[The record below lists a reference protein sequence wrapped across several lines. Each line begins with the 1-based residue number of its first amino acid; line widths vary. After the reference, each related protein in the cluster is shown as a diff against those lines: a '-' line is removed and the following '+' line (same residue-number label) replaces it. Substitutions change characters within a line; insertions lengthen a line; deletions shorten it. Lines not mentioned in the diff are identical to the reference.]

1 MFLSELDRTYELQL
15 MTEAHFN
22 HIYFFIHFTYLFYF
36 SWQTYGNWNKYC
48 PPQFSDKET
57 GSERLP
63 DLPDQT
69 TSKYQSQHW
78 NPISVSESTLYHYFI
93 SIVFIIKDRSV
104 L

>member
-1 MFLSELDRTYELQL
+1 MFSSELDRTYELQL
-15 MTEAHFN
+15 VTEAHFN
-22 HIYFFIHFTYLFYF
+22 HFYFFIHFTHLFYF
-36 SWQTYGNWNKYC
+36 SWQTYGNWNKRC

-63 DLPDQT
+63 DLPGQT

-78 NPISVSESTLYHYFI
+78 NPSSVFLSPNCT
-93 SIVFIIKDRSV
+93 II